1 METSN
6 HANICMMEIPG
17 DEKNDWTE
25 KKKKFEKIDSQKLYI
40 FDAKPSS
47 THQRSSA
54 QETSSRKN
62 SKRFIL
68 DIP

>member
-1 METSN
+1 MIWKPATMPIYAWWKSQEMRKM
-6 HANICMMEIPG
+6 IEQ
-17 DEKNDWTE
+17 
-25 KKKKFEKIDSQKLYI
+25 KKIFEKIDSQKLYI

>member
-1 METSN
+1 MHDGN
-6 HANICMMEIPG
+6 PRRW
-17 DEKNDWTE
+17 EKMIE
-25 KKKKFEKIDSQKLYI
+25 QKKKKFEKIDSQKLYI